1 MRRAQVAVN
10 RLIIGTRGSKLAL
23 WQTNHIKEKLE
34 SRHRRLSVE
43 IKIIKTKGDRIQDVA
58 LAKIGGKGLF
68 IKEIE
73 EAMLAGVIHLAVH
86 SLKDLPTDLPA
97 GLVADIIP
105 KRTHGA
111 DVLVSRQGSKFTDLP
126 PGARVGTGSLR
137 RKVQLRAL
145 RPELEYL
152 DLRGNVDTRLAKLDR
167 GDYEAII
174 LSEAGLIRLGLSQH
188 ITEVFSPDVL
198 TPAAGQGALAIEY
211 RQDDSTARES
221 LIFLADRKTTAE
233 VEAERDFLHTLG
245 GGCQVPV
252 GAQAE
257 FQDNGKLSLTGMI
270 SDLSG
275 RRLLRD
281 QIEDYPEK
289 RPGRELA
296 EKMLAAGGKRILEEI
311 YGIGS

>member
-1 MRRAQVAVN
+1 MAVN

-97 GLVADIIP
+97 GLVVDIIP

-137 RKVQLRAL
+137 RKVQLGAL

-152 DLRGNVDTRLAKLDR
+152 DLRGNVDTRLARLDR

-174 LSEAGLIRLGLSQH
+174 LSEAGLIRLGSAKISPRFFHAACLLRPQARVPWQSNTARTIQQPENRLSFSQTGRQQPRWKPSGISFTLWEAAARSRWVHRPNFRTMANSLSQ
-188 ITEVFSPDVL
+188 
-198 TPAAGQGALAIEY
+198 A
-211 RQDDSTARES
+211 
-221 LIFLADRKTTAE
+221 
-233 VEAERDFLHTLG
+233 
-245 GGCQVPV
+245 
-252 GAQAE
+252 
-257 FQDNGKLSLTGMI
+257 
-270 SDLSG
+270 
-275 RRLLRD
+275 
-281 QIEDYPEK
+281 
-289 RPGRELA
+289 
-296 EKMLAAGGKRILEEI
+296 
-311 YGIGS
+311 

>member
-1 MRRAQVAVN
+1 MAAN

-34 SRHRRLSVE
+34 RHHRELSVE
-43 IKIIKTKGDRIQDVA
+43 IKIIRTKGDKIQDVA

-68 IKEIE
+68 TKEIE
-73 EAMLAGVIHLAVH
+73 EAMLAGMVHLAVH

-105 KRTHGA
+105 KRTRGA
-111 DVLVSRQGSKFTDLP
+111 DVLVSRNGSKFMDLP

-137 RKVQLRAL
+137 RKAQLGAL

-174 LSEAGLIRLGLSQH
+174 LSEAGLVRLGLTERS
-188 ITEVFSPDVL
+188 IEVFSPEVL

-211 RQDDSTARES
+211 RRDDSTAKELLS
-221 LIFLADRKTTAE
+221 FLADRKTTSE
-233 VEAERDFLHTLG
+233 VEAERAFLHTLG

-252 GAQAE
+252 GARAE
-257 FQDNGKLSLTGMI
+257 FRRNGKLSVIGMI

-275 RRLLRD
+275 GRLLRD
-281 QIEDYPEK
+281 QIEDYPET

-296 EKMLAAGGKRILEEI
+296 EKMLAAGGRSILEEI
-311 YGIGS
+311 YGSSS